1 MSTVADWL
9 KPIDEL
15 ITSKRIE
22 VITSDV
28 FDTLVWR
35 SVATP
40 SDQFVHVG
48 QRLLDEGVLAPH
60 VDPVA
65 FTEGRVLAEEAARR
79 VARQETDTEE
89 VGIEAIWQQMPEAWV
104 TPAQRQR
111 SLEIE
116 LVVEGE
122 MLRLHD
128 DVWRL
133 LAKAHAAGIR
143 IVLVSDIYL
152 SASQLGELLGRAGAP
167 LDCVDSI
174 VTSADDGRG
183 KASGLLAGV
192 VRRLGCAPKRV
203 LHIGDHPVSDIATAK
218 TLGCRVLATDIPP
231 DARSATGIVEALKTS
246 SRLIG
251 SDAGVSASI
260 RTALVRAGRIG
271 GDPAYQFGAT
281 VAGPVVGAC
290 AAWMSDQAAEL
301 GVESLHCLLREGATL
316 ADLARTTR
324 PEGPTPLTIN
334 ASRWVFLRASVIV
347 GVPEELDRALAR
359 RSMFEARHVADA
371 FNVPISDV
379 RRVIGSDAV
388 PVDRRPIIC
397 EQLMGDRV
405 IRDAVMAS
413 SGELRGRLVRY
424 LDNALAPTTID
435 GRERV
440 VVADIGW
447 AGTIQMG
454 LEDIM
459 RAEGRPIE
467 TIGLYLMLSPLGVQ
481 RSHMGRRMH
490 GFLPVAGRD
499 GAAAGIVGRNPEL
512 LEQICTPEIGTLID
526 IDQSGSPII
535 AEAMKHPTDSH
546 ALARRG
552 LYDFVQAACETGAL
566 GRSSLLSDDS
576 VTRSALLA
584 GLAQTLQYPS
594 PQLARRLCEW
604 SHDDVAGE
612 SVEQLVDPS
621 WERAIG
627 YLDASSARA
636 VTMNELFWLPGAAA
650 LENPTLAAQLD
661 AVERGVD
668 VDRLCPPSELGESLV
683 AIFAHGTSHAELQRR
698 RVPSIGPN
706 GWTLQWVEGPLPSVR
721 MVRVDFGDRPGFVE
735 LGFIEIILST
745 SNGTERIEISRVDA
759 NELVWHDAHVVAK
772 RLVSVG
778 YAGRVVVTVP
788 ESLGGRVE
796 SVTVRVAYRAWATE
810 PPRIAFVPIGR
821 RVRSGMW
828 DLARGLRRRLAAR
841 GILVERGRR
850 GVVVRRAG
858 WRSKPD

>member
-1 MSTVADWL
+1 MSSVADWL
-9 KPIDEL
+9 KPIDRL

-40 SDQFVHVG
+40 SDQFMHVG

-60 VDPVA
+60 VNPEA

-79 VARQETDTEE
+79 VARRETDTEE
-89 VGIEAIWQQMPEAWV
+89 VGIEAIWQQMPDTWV
-104 TPAQRQR
+104 NPAQRQR
-111 SLEIE
+111 GLEIE

-128 DVWRL
+128 DVWHL
-133 LAKAHAAGIR
+133 LAEAHAAGIR
-143 IVLVSDIYL
+143 VVLVSDIYL
-152 SASQLGELLGRAGAP
+152 SASQLGGLLGRAGAP
-167 LDCVDSI
+167 LGCVDSI
-174 VTSADDGRG
+174 ATSADEGRG

-192 VRRLGCAPKRV
+192 VRGLGCAPKRV

-218 TLGCRVLATDIPP
+218 TLGCHALATDVPS
-231 DARSATGIVEALKTS
+231 DARSATGLVEALKTS
-246 SRLIG
+246 SRSIG
-251 SDAGVSASI
+251 SDAGASASI

-271 GDPAYQFGAT
+271 EDPAYQFGAT
-281 VAGPVVGAC
+281 VAGPVLGAC
-290 AAWMSDQAAEL
+290 AAWMSDRAAEL
-301 GVESLHCLLREGATL
+301 GVGSLHCFLREGATL

-324 PEGPTPLTIN
+324 PEGPIPRTVN
-334 ASRWVFLRASVIV
+334 ASRWVFLRASVIA

-359 RSMFEARHVADA
+359 RSMFEAHHVADA
-371 FNVPISDV
+371 FNVPVSDV

-388 PVDRRPIIC
+388 PVHRRPMIC

-424 LDNALAPTTID
+424 LDNALAPTTVD

-454 LEDIM
+454 LEEIM

-481 RSHMGRRMH
+481 RSHLGRRMY
-490 GFLPVAGRD
+490 GFLPTGGGD

-526 IDQSGSPII
+526 IDHSGAPII
-535 AEAMKHPTDSH
+535 AEAMKHQSDSH

-552 LYDFVQAACETGAL
+552 LYDFVRAACEAGAL
-566 GRSSLLSDDS
+566 GRSSPLSDDPS
-576 VTRSALLA
+576 TRSALLA
-584 GLAQTLQYPS
+584 GLAQTLQYPT
-594 PQLARRLCEW
+594 PELARRLCEW
-604 SHDDVAGE
+604 SHDDVAGK
-612 SVEQLVDPS
+612 SVEQMVDPS
-621 WERAIG
+621 WQRAIG

-668 VDRLCPPSELGESLV
+668 ADRLCPPSELGESLV
-683 AIFAHGTSHAELQRR
+683 AVFAHGTSHAEVQRR

-706 GWTLQWVEGPLPSVR
+706 GWMLQWAEGPLPSVR
-721 MVRVDFGDRPGFVE
+721 SVRVDFGDRPGFVE
-735 LGFIEIILST
+735 LGFIEIILTT
-745 SNGTERIEISRVDA
+745 SDGTERIEICRVDA

-788 ESLGGRVE
+788 EALGGQVDA
-796 SVTVRVAYRAWATE
+796 VAVKVAFRAWGTE
-810 PPRIAFVPIGR
+810 PPRVAVVPIVR
-821 RVRSGMW
+821 RARSAMW
-828 DLARGLRRRLAAR
+828 RLARGLRRRLAAR
-841 GILVERGRR
+841 GILIERGQR
-850 GVVVRRAG
+850 GIVVRRAG
-858 WRSKPD
+858 SRARPG